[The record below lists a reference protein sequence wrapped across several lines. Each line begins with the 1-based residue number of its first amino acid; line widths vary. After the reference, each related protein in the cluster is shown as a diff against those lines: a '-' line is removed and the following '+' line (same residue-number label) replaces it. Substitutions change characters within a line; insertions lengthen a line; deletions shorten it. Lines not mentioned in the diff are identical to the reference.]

1 MPPVINVEK
10 CIGCG
15 KCEICPGDLMEVN
28 ESTKKAFCRTS
39 RDCWDCMACT
49 KACPTGAIETKIPYQ
64 LGYYPAKLIPKMGN
78 KQIEWTLIDI
88 NGKVERFIVK
98 THNK

>member
-28 ESTKKAFCRTS
+28 ESTKKLLSYKQGLLGLHGLYQGLPHRS
-39 RDCWDCMACT
+39 NRDKNT
-49 KACPTGAIETKIPYQ
+49 YQ